1 MCPAGR
7 LAAELGRF
15 VVDLADQVKDM
26 DAEIVAR
33 YPSEWHR
40 PWLVQAGRLAGWLAG
55 RLAAQAAR
63 HGGASPATASSR
75 VTPIGMTAIT
85 GMVTP
90 LAT

>member
-33 YPSEWHR
+33 YPSE
-40 PWLVQAGRLAGWLAG
+40 
-55 RLAAQAAR
+55 
-63 HGGASPATASSR
+63 
-75 VTPIGMTAIT
+75 
-85 GMVTP
+85 
-90 LAT
+90 